1 MIMNKYDKLKSIIS
15 EYGTV
20 AVAFSGGVDSTF
32 LLKATLDALG
42 ESAVAV
48 IARFCFVPEKEYEE
62 AVAFAE
68 SLGIKCMTVEPEV
81 TNDTD
86 IMSNPVDRCY
96 ICKKKLFSRFT
107 ELAKELGINVVIEG
121 SNLDDTG
128 DYRPGMK
135 ALSELGIKSP
145 LIEAGFTKQEIRDC
159 SKQLALPTWSKP
171 SAACLASRIPYGEQI
186 TESKLRM
193 VETAEDYLHSLGFTQ
208 LRVRLHGG
216 NLARIELM
224 PDEFEKLMRAETRNA
239 VYDKLKSVGFT
250 YITLDIH
257 GFKSGSLNEVIKG

>member
-15 EYGTV
+15 KYETA

-32 LLKATLDALG
+32 LLKAAHDALK
-42 ESAVAV
+42 ERAVAF

-96 ICKKKLFSRFT
+96 ICKKKLFGRFT

-145 LIEAGFTKQEIRDC
+145 LIEAGFTKQEIRDY

-224 PDEFEKLMRAETRNA
+224 PDEVDRFMSVETRST
-239 VYDKLKSVGFT
+239 VYDKLRLIGFT

-257 GFKSGSLNEVIKG
+257 GFKSGSLNEVIKE